1 MLIKQYLQVNIG
13 DWLPNLGEYFYCGE
27 GAEKMNSIGIL
38 YAVEWDRRR
47 FGVQNTGSQ
56 YYH

>member
-27 GAEKMNSIGIL
+27 VYWLLFKLLEIECAAGECI
-38 YAVEWDRRR
+38 
-47 FGVQNTGSQ
+47 
-56 YYH
+56 